1 MRILIVTQYFWPEN
15 FRINDLAQGLC
26 ALGHD
31 VTVLTG
37 KPNYPSGRFFDG
49 YGFWSRARETYHGI
63 AVIRVP
69 LVPRGSGGPVR
80 LVINFLSFAF
90 FASIL
95 GPLRCRGVF
104 DMVFVYEP
112 SPVTVGLPGLVM
124 KVVKRAPML
133 FWVQDLWP
141 ESLSATG
148 AITSP
153 WILNRVTSLVS
164 FIYKGC
170 DRVLVQSRAFIER
183 VRSLG
188 ASSERILYY
197 PNSAEEL
204 YRPVPRT
211 DDGAFQSLPKGFRV
225 VFAGNIGAAQSFDTI
240 LSAADTLRLYRDI
253 HWVILGD
260 GRQFNW
266 VKEEVARRGLSE
278 TVHLLGRHP
287 VESMPYWFA
296 HADAMLV
303 TLRRDPI
310 FALTIP
316 SKLQSYMACGR
327 PILAALEGEGARI
340 MEEAQAGIVVPADD
354 AAALA
359 DGALRLFRMRVE
371 EREAMGQNG
380 RRYFLQEFARDA
392 LIARLD
398 ALMRDMVG
406 KARTCAS

>member
-1 MRILIVTQYFWPEN
+1 MRILIITQYFWPEN
-15 FRINDLAQGLC
+15 FRINDLAQGLLT
-26 ALGHD
+26 LGHD

-37 KPNYPSGRFFDG
+37 KPNYPTGRFFDG
-49 YGFWSRARETYHGI
+49 YGFWTRSSETYEGI
-63 AVIRVP
+63 PVIRVP
-69 LVPRGSGGPVR
+69 LVARGNGRAVR
-80 LVINFLSFAF
+80 LFMNFISFAF

-95 GPLRCRGVF
+95 GPFRCRGSF
-104 DMVFVYEP
+104 DVILVYEP
-112 SPVTVGLPGLVM
+112 SPVTVGLPGLAM
-124 KVVKRAPML
+124 KMAKRAPLL

-148 AITSP
+148 A
-153 WILNRVTSLVS
+153 VTSQWVLDRVASLVT

-188 ASSERILYY
+188 VCPEQILYY

-204 YRPVPRT
+204 YCPVPRT
-211 DDGAFQSLPKGFRV
+211 DEGPFHSLPKGFRV
-225 VFAGNIGAAQSFDTI
+225 MFAGNIGAAQSFDTI
-240 LSAADTLRLYRDI
+240 LAAADTLRGYADI

-296 HADAMLV
+296 HADVMLV
-303 TLRRDPI
+303 TLRQDPI

-340 MEEAQAGIVVPADD
+340 LEEAQAGVVVPAENPT
-354 AAALA
+354 ALA
-359 DGALRLFRMRVE
+359 EATLRLFHMRVD

-380 RRYFLQEFARDA
+380 RRYFLREFARDT

-398 ALMRDMVG
+398 AVMKDIVG
-406 KARTCAS
+406 KVRPCVS

>member
-15 FRINDLAQGLC
+15 FRINDLAQGLVKI
-26 ALGHD
+26 GHD

-37 KPNYPSGRFFDG
+37 QPNYPTGRFFDG
-49 YGFWSRARETYHGI
+49 YGFWRRSSETYQGI
-63 AVIRVP
+63 PVIRVP
-69 LVPRGSGGPVR
+69 LVSRGNGGSTR
-80 LVINFLSFAF
+80 LFVNFLSFAF
-90 FASIL
+90 FASLL
-95 GPLRCRGVF
+95 GPIRCRGPF
-104 DMVFVYEP
+104 DTILVYEP

-124 KVVKRAPML
+124 KVAKRAPML

-148 AITSP
+148 AVTSQ
-153 WILNRVTSLVS
+153 WILNRVTSLVW
-164 FIYKGC
+164 FIYRGC
-170 DRVLVQSRAFIER
+170 DRILVQSRAFIER

-188 ASSERILYY
+188 VCPERILYY

-204 YRPVPRT
+204 YRPIPRT
-211 DDGAFQSLPKGFRV
+211 GDGVFHSLPPGFRV
-225 VFAGNIGAAQSFDTI
+225 MFAGNIGAAQSFDTI
-240 LSAADTLRLYRDI
+240 LSAADSLRQYRDI

-260 GRQFNW
+260 GRQLNW
-266 VKEEVARRGLSE
+266 VKEEVARRGLSQ
-278 TVHLLGRHP
+278 TVHLLGHHP

-303 TLRRDPI
+303 TLRKDPI

-354 AAALA
+354 STALA
-359 DGALRLFRMRVE
+359 EATLRLFRMRAE
-371 EREAMGQNG
+371 EREVMGENG
-380 RRYFLQEFARDA
+380 RRYFLQEFSRDA
-392 LIARLD
+392 LIERLD
-398 ALMRDMVG
+398 AVMRDVVE
-406 KARTCAS
+406 KRPPCVS